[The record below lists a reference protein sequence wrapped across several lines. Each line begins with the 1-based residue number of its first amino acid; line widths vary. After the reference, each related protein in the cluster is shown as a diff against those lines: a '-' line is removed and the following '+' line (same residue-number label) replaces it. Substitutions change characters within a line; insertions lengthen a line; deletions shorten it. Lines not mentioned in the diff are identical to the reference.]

1 LAPIVHGDIGS
12 MSINSGYAMMYAAA
26 PLCSLFYL
34 NQIRTDKST
43 LKMLSKGTKTSF
55 PAARKPCGF
64 SFLRRSEMLFGGE
77 GHYRPSLLLRIVTTA
92 YVRNSRLTAV
102 SHAASLLWVYQQ
114 PHLRRQPNMANTS
127 TTQRIHPLVAGA
139 AGSVM
144 LVSLLGAAAITGI
157 LPSSHSSGTPS
168 VATPVVA
175 APVAA
180 ASAPVAT
187 VPQVAQPVAAAQPA
201 PKVVEKTIVH
211 HRYVT
216 HTKPVQIA
224 QNAPAPAP
232 VYAPAQPK
240 QPVSQVSPIGIG
252 VGAVVG
258 GVLGSKVGGGN
269 GKTLATI
276 AGAVGGGYVGNEIA
290 KRY

>member
-1 LAPIVHGDIGS
+1 
-12 MSINSGYAMMYAAA
+12 M
-26 PLCSLFYL
+26 
-34 NQIRTDKST
+34 
-43 LKMLSKGTKTSF
+43 TSF
-55 PAARKPCGF
+55 PQCASTAGF
-64 SFLRRSEMLFGGE
+64 LFQQYCDYQMFGRERYMRLVWTGK
-77 GHYRPSLLLRIVTTA
+77 VTSSYFRNKRFTA
-92 YVRNSRLTAV
+92 GLHV
-102 SHAASLLWVYQQ
+102 ASLLWMYKQ
-114 PHLRRQPNMANTS
+114 PHLRMITDMANTS

-139 AGSVM
+139 AGSVI

-157 LPSSHSSGTPS
+157 LPSSHSSGSAGAATA
-168 VATPVVA
+168 VAVTPVVA
-175 APVAA
+175 AP
-180 ASAPVAT
+180 APIAT
-187 VPQVAQPVAAAQPA
+187 APQPVQPVAGAQPA
-201 PKVVEKTIVH
+201 PKIVEKTIVH

-216 HTKPVQIA
+216 HVKPAQVA

-232 VYAPAQPK
+232 VYAPAQP
-240 QPVSQVSPIGIG
+240 QQQVSQISPIGIG